1 MGEREMLSQTLSKG
15 FFLLSLVLWS
25 VIYFPPPSFGDVQ
38 VVINQIN
45 NLSDEERHRTLL
57 EETKKQG
64 IVYWYADMQPQ
75 NAEAILKLAGERY
88 PFLKV
93 EIVRLGRERLIN
105 RVMTEYRAGK
115 FVPDVITA
123 STAFFNELRNAG
135 IITRNAGP
143 FRKFLR
149 PGLTDKEGWINA
161 VSTAFY
167 TVFYN
172 TELVK
177 QDDLPKRYEDLLHS
191 RWKGMIAIDQE
202 DVEWLAALIET
213 MGRNGAIEFAKKLA
227 ANSPNVRR
235 GHTLLGQLVASGES
249 ALFPD
254 QYLHSGINLKK
265 AGAPVEMYFIEPVL
279 TQTSDAV
286 WVARNAPRVYSGLFF
301 NDFLFSRDVQTMFA
315 GFGRL
320 ASRRDVSLLYGL
332 DAKKVHYLSRQW
344 VGENYRELNNLFREI
359 FVP

>member
-1 MGEREMLSQTLSKG
+1 MLSQTLSKAL
-15 FFLLSLVLWS
+15 FLFALALSSL
-25 VIYFPPPSFGDVQ
+25 IYFPRPSFGDVQ
-38 VVINQIN
+38 LVIDQIN
-45 NLSDEERHRTLL
+45 NLSDEERQRTLL
-57 EETKKQG
+57 DETKKQG
-64 IVYWYADMQPQ
+64 VVYWYADMQPQ
-75 NAEAILKLAGERY
+75 NAEAVLKLLGERY

-93 EIVRLGRERLIN
+93 EIVRLGHERLIN

-123 STAFFNELRNAG
+123 PSAFVNELRNAG

-149 PGLTDKEGWINA
+149 PGLTDDEGWINA
-161 VSTAFY
+161 VSTTFY

-172 TELVK
+172 TKLVK
-177 QDDLPKRYEDLLHS
+177 QDELPKRYEDLLHT
-191 RWKGMIAIDQE
+191 RWKGKIAIDQE

-213 MGRNGAIEFAKKLA
+213 MGRNDAIEFAKKLA
-227 ANSPNVRR
+227 ANNPNVRR
-235 GHTLLGQLVASGES
+235 GHTLLGQLVVGGES

-254 QYLHSGINLKK
+254 QYLHSAINLKK
-265 AGAPVEMYFIEPVL
+265 SGAPVEIYFIEPVL

-286 WVARNAPRVYSGLFF
+286 WVARNAPRVHSGLFF

-332 DAKKVHYLSRQW
+332 DTKKIHYLSRQW
-344 VGENYRELNNLFREI
+344 VGDNYRELNNLFREI
-359 FVP
+359 FAP